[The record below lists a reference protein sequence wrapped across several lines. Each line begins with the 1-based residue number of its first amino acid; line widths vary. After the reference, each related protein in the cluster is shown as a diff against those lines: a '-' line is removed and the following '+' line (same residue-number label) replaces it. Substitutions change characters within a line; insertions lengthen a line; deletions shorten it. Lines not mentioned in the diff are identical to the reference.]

1 MGSRR
6 KVVGN
11 SLEISGIRRGW
22 TVAVLSQGR
31 QGLRA
36 KDYGLFSIESRL
48 HHIVHQVQDARDGRR
63 RREYEFELM
72 FRLSQCGG

>member
-48 HHIVHQVQDARDGRR
+48 HHIVHQVQDAREGSRGLEDV
-63 RREYEFELM
+63 FELTS
-72 FRLSQCGG
+72 RLSQCGG